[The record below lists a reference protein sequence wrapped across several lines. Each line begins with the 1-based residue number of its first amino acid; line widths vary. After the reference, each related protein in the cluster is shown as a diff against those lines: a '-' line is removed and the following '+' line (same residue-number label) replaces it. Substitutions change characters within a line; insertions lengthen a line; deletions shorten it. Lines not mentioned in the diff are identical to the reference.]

1 MNIELNNIEKT
12 RPMTLLQ
19 ELFSKGFKPID
30 GYDTGKEIINIWKKE
45 LHECRNKI
53 SHSFVDDVYD
63 IKIFNKYKST
73 LDEAYK
79 SIRLIR
85 LVLSTIPKIKNSIN
99 NNEIEISDDL
109 YRGNINMYFS
119 PLKLSS

>member
-1 MNIELNNIEKT
+1 ME
-12 RPMTLLQ
+12 
-19 ELFSKGFKPID
+19 
-30 GYDTGKEIINIWKKE
+30 KE

>member
-1 MNIELNNIEKT
+1 MNVVIKFLI
-12 RPMTLLQ
+12 LL
-19 ELFSKGFKPID
+19 
-30 GYDTGKEIINIWKKE
+30 
-45 LHECRNKI
+45 
-53 SHSFVDDVYD
+53 YD